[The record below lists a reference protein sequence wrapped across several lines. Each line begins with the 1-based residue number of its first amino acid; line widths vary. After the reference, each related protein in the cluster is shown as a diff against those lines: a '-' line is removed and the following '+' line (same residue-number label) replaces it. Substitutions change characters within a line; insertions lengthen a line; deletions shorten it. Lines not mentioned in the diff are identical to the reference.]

1 MNLKNIPVNS
11 FIEKPY
17 DLWEKQWLL
26 LTSGD
31 FDKGD
36 FNTMTV
42 AWGGFGSMWGKPFA
56 HIVVRPSRYT
66 YEFLERYNDFTL
78 TAFPKEYRR
87 ALNLL
92 GTKSGRDGD
101 KIAESGL
108 TPIASKKVASPGFA
122 EAELI
127 VECKTIYKQDMGPDN
142 FVDPSI
148 ERMYGGY
155 DYHRIYYGEILY
167 IQGVSTYA
175 G

>member
-1 MNLKNIPVNS
+1 MTLEKIPINS
-11 FIEKPY
+11 FTVKSH
-17 DLWEKQWLL
+17 DLWANQWLL

-31 FDKGD
+31 FKIGD

-42 AWGGFGSMWGKPFA
+42 AWGGFGTMWGRPFA
-56 HIVVRPSRYT
+56 LIVVRPSRYT
-66 YEFLERYNDFTL
+66 YEFLERYKDFTL
-78 TAFPKEYRR
+78 SAFPKEYRR

-108 TPIASKKVASPGFA
+108 TPIASQKVASPGFA

-127 VECKTIYKQDMGPDN
+127 VECETIYKQDMGSDN
-142 FVDPSI
+142 IMDPSV

-155 DYHRIYYGEILY
+155 DYHRVYYGEILF
-167 IQGVSTYA
+167 IQGISAYA